1 VAARLLV
8 AARPAILG
16 VCQLCMVGPQRLA
29 EAVLIEHTEGAAVA
43 LAACERCARAAR
55 RIAAAIGPRD
65 VTLVAGAAPGAR
77 RRTATPRGRRPV
89 RAEPELI
96 REFADRIAD
105 GDGSRYVVQVY
116 GQAGRDGM
124 WVGWIAFV
132 TPDAATALRTEAET
146 SQPDRA
152 ALAYWADGL
161 EPIYLEGAFARA
173 RRRGASPRSRPDP
186 VG

>member
-1 VAARLLV
+1 MAAQLLV

-16 VCQLCMVGPQRLA
+16 VCQLCMVGPERLA
-29 EAVLIEHTEGAAVA
+29 DAVLIEHTEGAAVA

-55 RIAAAIGPRD
+55 RIVAAIGPRA
-65 VTLVAGAAPGAR
+65 VPLVAGAASGTR
-77 RRTATPRGRRPV
+77 RRTATHQGRRAV
-89 RAEPELI
+89 QAEPELI
-96 REFADRIAD
+96 RELTDQIAD

-116 GQAGRDGM
+116 GQARRDGM

-132 TPDAATALRTEAET
+132 EPDAATALRTDAET

-161 EPIYLEGAFARA
+161 QPTYLEGAFARA
-173 RRRGASPRSRPDP
+173 RRLQELGA
-186 VG
+186 VEG